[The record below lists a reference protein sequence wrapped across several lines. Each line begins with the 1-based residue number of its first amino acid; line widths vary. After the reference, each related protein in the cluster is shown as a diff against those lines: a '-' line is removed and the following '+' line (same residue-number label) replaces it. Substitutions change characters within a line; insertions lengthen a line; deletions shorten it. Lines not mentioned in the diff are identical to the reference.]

1 MTITGDGTI
10 PATIDA
16 ALIARAQAI
25 YGNATGPGFRWSQ
38 ESSEVAEALGELASA
53 ISFYRRI
60 AGGDVS
66 PEGAYGV
73 LRLPWHQHRSH
84 EQRLS
89 IALRMAAEDA
99 RDEAEEVIKVITEV
113 LGDGIAAEVRGTE
126 GGE

>member
-66 PEGAYGV
+66 PEAAYT
-73 LRLPWHQHRSH
+73 LTTSRPEAQRLP
-84 EQRLS
+84 L
-89 IALRMAAEDA
+89 ALHLAA
-99 RDEAEEVIKVITEV
+99 
-113 LGDGIAAEVRGTE
+113 
-126 GGE
+126 